1 MHELQNVALSY
12 IMTEGKEI
20 PERTPRTEPGA
31 VKYLGVLFD
40 NSFKFNAHI
49 EILCCRI
56 NRIVFILW
64 KSEHLTIKANK
75 MEYNGLVKAHLNYGI
90 VERASEFARNIS
102 SKKYMR

>member
-12 IMTEGKEI
+12 IMTEGEGM
-20 PERTPRTEPGA
+20 PDGTPRTEPGA
-31 VKYLGVLFD
+31 VKYLGVQFD
-40 NSFKFNAHI
+40 NSFKFNAHV

-64 KSEHLTIKANK
+64 KSEHLAIKAKK
-75 MEYNGLVKAHLNYGI
+75 MVYIGLVKAHLNYGI

-102 SKKYMR
+102 SKKHMR